1 MYICTELKK
10 TERIPDM
17 ENYIVSARK
26 YRPSTFESV
35 VGQRALTT
43 TLKNAIAT
51 QKLAHAY
58 LFCGPRGVGK
68 TTCARIF
75 AKTINC
81 MTPTADGEACN
92 QCESCVAF
100 NEQRSYNI
108 HELDAASNNSVDDIR
123 QLVEQVRIPPQIG
136 KYKVYII
143 DEVHMLSASAF
154 NAFLKTL
161 EEPPR
166 HAIFILATTE
176 KHKILPTI
184 LSRCQIYDFNRISV
198 EDTVNHLSYV
208 ASKEAITA
216 EPEALNVI
224 AMKADGGMRDA
235 LSIFDQVVSFTGGN
249 ITYKSVI
256 DNLNVLDY
264 EYYFRLT
271 DCFLENKVSDA
282 LLLFNDILNKGF
294 DGSHFITGLSSH
306 FRDLLVAKDA
316 VTLPLLEVGASIR
329 QRYQEQAQKCPLPF
343 LYQAMKLCNECDLN
357 YRISKNKRLLVELTL
372 IQVAQLTTGEDD
384 GSGGRS
390 PKKTIKP
397 VFTQPAAAQQS
408 QVASATSAQQ
418 NPVHSS
424 PSSTPTQGAG
434 YTTVARQPQ
443 MPAATQPASPSST
456 NVAVSSTPSQ
466 GARVPVR
473 EEQRKVPVMKMSSLG
488 VSIKNPQR
496 GQEIQNTAATAAP
509 KVQMQP
515 EEDLMFNDRDLNY
528 YWQEYAAQLPKEQDA
543 LMKRMQMLR
552 PALFKNSTT
561 FEVVVDNEMAAKDFT
576 ALIPELQE
584 YLRSRLRNSQVVMK
598 VRVSEVAET
607 IRPVGRVEKFQMMA
621 QKNQALMQLKEE
633 FGLELY

>member
-1 MYICTELKK
+1 
-10 TERIPDM
+10 M

-208 ASKEAITA
+208 ASKEGITA

-256 DNLNVLDY
+256 ENLNVLDY

-306 FRDLLVAKDA
+306 FRDLLVGKDP

-343 LYQAMKLCNECDLN
+343 LYRAMKLCNECDLN

-372 IQVAQLTTGEDD
+372 IQVAQLTTEGDD
-384 GSGGRS
+384 VSGGRS
-390 PKKTIKP
+390 PKQTIKP
-397 VFTQPAAAQQS
+397 VFSQPAAAQPS
-408 QVASATSAQQ
+408 QVASASSVQQ
-418 NPVHSS
+418 APVHSS
-424 PSSTPTQGAG
+424 PASVTANVTPN
-434 YTTVARQPQ
+434 RQPQ
-443 MPAATQPASPSST
+443 MATTARPVSPSAT
-456 NVAVSSTPSQ
+456 NTTSSAPLPGAGIPSVAK
-466 GARVPVR
+466 
-473 EEQRKVPVMKMSSLG
+473 EERKVPVMKMSSLG

-496 GQEIQNTAATAAP
+496 DQAAQNATVAHVP
-509 KVQMQP
+509 RVQQP
-515 EEDLMFNDRDLNY
+515 EQDSNFNERDLNY
-528 YWQEYAAQLPKEQDA
+528 YWQEYAGQLPKEQVA
-543 LMKRMQMLR
+543 IAKRMQVLR
-552 PALFKNSTT
+552 PVLLNNSTT
-561 FEVVVDNEMAAKDFT
+561 FEIVVDNEIAAKDFT
-576 ALIPELQE
+576 ALIPELQD
-584 YLRSRLRNSQVVMK
+584 YLRVRLKNSKVVMT
-598 VRVSEVAET
+598 VRVSAPTET
-607 IRPVGRVEKFQMMA
+607 VRAVGRVEKFQMMS

>member
-1 MYICTELKK
+1 
-10 TERIPDM
+10 M

-51 QKLAHAY
+51 GKLAHAY

-81 MTPTADGEACN
+81 MNPTADGEACN
-92 QCESCVAF
+92 QCESCTAF

-184 LSRCQIYDFNRISV
+184 LSRCQIYDFSRIGV
-198 EDTVNHLSYV
+198 EDTVAHLAYV
-208 ASKEAITA
+208 ASKEGITA

-224 AMKADGGMRDA
+224 ALKADGGMRDA
-235 LSIFDQVVSFTGGN
+235 LSIFDQVVSFTGGH

-256 DNLNVLDY
+256 ENLNVLDY
-264 EYYFRLT
+264 EYYFKLT
-271 DCFLENKVSDA
+271 DFFLDNKVGDA
-282 LLLFNDILNKGF
+282 LLLLNDVLNKGF

-306 FRDLLVAKDA
+306 LRDLLVSKDT

-329 QRYQEQAQKCPLPF
+329 ERYQAQAQKCPLPF
-343 LYQAMKLCNECDLN
+343 LYRAMKLCNDCDLN
-357 YRISKNKRLLVELTL
+357 YRASKNKRLLVELTL
-372 IQVAQLTTGEDD
+372 IQVAQLTAEGDD
-384 GSGGRS
+384 VSSGRS
-390 PKKTIKP
+390 PKQVIKP
-397 VFTQPAAAQQS
+397 IFTQPAAPQQ
-408 QVASATSAQQ
+408 QAGSAPHHPQAA
-418 NPVHSS
+418 
-424 PSSTPTQGAG
+424 STPAAAQ
-434 YTTVARQPQ
+434 
-443 MPAATQPASPSST
+443 PAAQTTGTSKPVIPPTGNAAATHTTPT
-456 NVAVSSTPSQ
+456 AVLMAQ
-466 GARVPVR
+466 GK
-473 EEQRKVPVMKMSSLG
+473 EEKKIPVMKMSGLG
-488 VSIKNPQR
+488 VSIKRPHVEEEQKKNGTP
-496 GQEIQNTAATAAP
+496 TAVLQTA
-509 KVQMQP
+509 QP
-515 EEDLMFNDRDLNY
+515 EEDFIFNERDVNY
-528 YWQEYAAQLPKEQDA
+528 YWQEYAGRMPIEQVA
-543 LMKRMQMLR
+543 IAKRMQNMHV
-552 PALFKNSTT
+552 ALLNATT
-561 FEVVVDNEMAAKDFT
+561 FEAVVDNEIIAKEFT
-576 ALIPELQE
+576 ALIPTLQE
-584 YLRSRLRNSQVVMK
+584 YMRVRLKNRKVTMT
-598 VRVSEVAET
+598 VRVSAPAEKV
-607 IRPVGRVEKFQMMA
+607 RAYGRVEKFQMMA
-621 QKNQALMQLKEE
+621 QKNSALMELKNE

>member
-1 MYICTELKK
+1 MY
-10 TERIPDM
+10 
-17 ENYIVSARK
+17 
-26 YRPSTFESV
+26 
-35 VGQRALTT
+35 RALYRKWRPQRFEDVVAQRGIVTA
-43 TLKNAIAT
+43 LRNQIAT
-51 QKLAHAY
+51 GRVGHAY
-58 LFCGPRGVGK
+58 LFTGVRGTGK
-68 TTCARIF
+68 TTCAKIF
-75 AKTINC
+75 AKAVNC
-81 MTPTADGEACN
+81 LHPQNGDPCGE
-92 QCESCVAF
+92 CEICRGIDNGSILDVV
-100 NEQRSYNI
+100 EM
-108 HELDAASNNSVDDIR
+108 DAASNNGVDDIR
-123 QLVEQVRIPPQIG
+123 DLRDETAYTPSACH
-136 KYKVYII
+136 YKVYII

-208 ASKEAITA
+208 ASKEGITA

-306 FRDLLVAKDA
+306 FRDLLVGKDP

-343 LYQAMKLCNECDLN
+343 LYRAMKLCNECDLN

-372 IQVAQLTTGEDD
+372 IQVAQLTTEGDD
-384 GSGGRS
+384 VSGGRG
-390 PKKTIKP
+390 PTKTIKP
-397 VFTQPAAAQQS
+397 IFTQPAAAQQP
-408 QVASATSAQQ
+408 QVASATQVQQ
-418 NPVHSS
+418 ASLHTS
-424 PSSTPTQGAG
+424 PSSVTTQAVNG
-434 YTTVARQPQ
+434 TTVRHPQ
-443 MPAATQPASPSST
+443 ASAATQPGASASSG
-456 NVAVSSTPSQ
+456 AASSAPSQ
-466 GARVPVR
+466 GAGVASTVK
-473 EEQRKVPVMKMSSLG
+473 EERRIPVMKMSSLG

-496 GQEIQNTAATAAP
+496 DQTTQNTVTTHVP
-509 KVQMQP
+509 RVQQP
-515 EEDLMFNDRDLNY
+515 EEDFIFNDRDLNY
-528 YWQEYAAQLPKEQDA
+528 YWQEYAGQLPKEQDA
-543 LMKRMQMLR
+543 LTKRMQMLR
-552 PALFKNSTT
+552 PVLLNNSTT
-561 FEVVVDNEMAAKDFT
+561 FEVVVDNEFAAKDFT
-576 ALIPELQE
+576 ALIPELQS
-584 YLRSRLRNSQVVMK
+584 YLRGRLKNSKVVMT
-598 VRVSEVAET
+598 VRVSEATET

-621 QKNQALMQLKEE
+621 QKNQALMQLKDE

>member
-1 MYICTELKK
+1 
-10 TERIPDM
+10 M

-208 ASKEAITA
+208 ASKEGITA

-306 FRDLLVAKDA
+306 FRDLLVGKDP

-329 QRYQEQAQKCPLPF
+329 KRYQEQAQKCPLPF
-343 LYQAMKLCNECDLN
+343 LYRAMKLCNECDLN

-372 IQVAQLTTGEDD
+372 IQVAQLTTEGDD
-384 GSGGRS
+384 VSGGRG

-397 VFTQPAAAQQS
+397 VFTQPAAAQQP
-408 QVASATSAQQ
+408 QVASATQVQQ
-418 NPVHSS
+418 APVHSS
-424 PSSTPTQGAG
+424 PSSVTTQAANGTTAQHPQASAAVQPGAS
-434 YTTVARQPQ
+434 
-443 MPAATQPASPSST
+443 ASPGAASS
-456 NVAVSSTPSQ
+456 APSQ
-466 GARVPVR
+466 GAGVAQTAK
-473 EEQRKVPVMKMSSLG
+473 EERKIPVMKMSSLG

-496 GQEIQNTAATAAP
+496 DQVSQNATTTYVP
-509 KVQMQP
+509 KVQQP
-515 EEDLMFNDRDLNY
+515 EEDFMFNDRDLNY
-528 YWQEYAAQLPKEQDA
+528 YWQEYAGQLPKEQDA
-543 LMKRMQMLR
+543 LAKRMQMLR
-552 PALFKNSTT
+552 PALLNNSTT
-561 FEVVVDNEMAAKDFT
+561 FEVVVDNEFAAKDFT
-576 ALIPELQE
+576 ALIPELQD
-584 YLRSRLRNSQVVMK
+584 YLRGRLKNSKVMMT
-598 VRVSEVAET
+598 VRVSEATET
-607 IRPVGRVEKFQMMA
+607 VRPVGRVEKFQMMA
-621 QKNQALMQLKEE
+621 QKNQALMQLKDE

>member
-1 MYICTELKK
+1 
-10 TERIPDM
+10 M

-81 MTPTADGEACN
+81 MTPTEDGEACN
-92 QCESCVAF
+92 ACESCVAF

-198 EDTVNHLSYV
+198 EDTVQHLAYV
-208 ASKEAITA
+208 ASKENITA

-224 AMKADGGMRDA
+224 ALKADGGMRDA
-235 LSIFDQVVSFTGGN
+235 LSIFDQVVSFTGGH

-256 DNLNVLDY
+256 ENLNVLDY

-282 LLLFNDILNKGF
+282 LLLFNDVLNKGF

-306 FRDLLVAKDA
+306 FRDLLVSKDA
-316 VTLPLLEVGASIR
+316 ATLALLEVGASIR
-329 QRYQEQAQKCPLPF
+329 QRYQEEAQKCPLPF
-343 LYQAMKLCNECDLN
+343 LYRAMKLCNDCDMN
-357 YRISKNKRLLVELTL
+357 YRASKNKRLLVELAL
-372 IQVAQLTTGEDD
+372 IQVAQLTTEGDD
-384 GSGGRS
+384 VGDGRR
-390 PKKTIKP
+390 PKQAIKP
-397 VFTQPAAAQQS
+397 IFTQSVAAQQS
-408 QVASATSAQQ
+408 QTVPATSQTQPVSAVVTPVQQ
-418 NPVHSS
+418 
-424 PSSTPTQGAG
+424 Q
-434 YTTVARQPQ
+434 QQ
-443 MPAATQPASPSST
+443 QLQQPASVQSVPVAGTSPVIPSS
-456 NVAVSSTPSQ
+456 ADIPAS
-466 GARVPVR
+466 GL
-473 EEQRKVPVMKMSSLG
+473 KVPVKEEKKIPVMNKAGLG
-488 VSIKNPQR
+488 VSIKHPQKEAVSQR
-496 GQEIQNTAATAAP
+496 TTTPQASSQ
-509 KVQMQP
+509 VQSQP
-515 EEDLMFNDRDLNY
+515 EEDYIFNEKDLNY
-528 YWQEYAAQLPKEQDA
+528 YWQEYAGQLPIEHKA
-543 LMKRMQMLR
+543 LAMRMQNIRLT
-552 PALFKNSTT
+552 LLNDDIT
-561 FEVVVDNEMAAKDFT
+561 FEVVVDNEIVAKDFT
-576 ALIPELQE
+576 SMIPNVQN
-584 YLRSRLRNSQVVMK
+584 YLRSRLKNRKVKMT
-598 VRVSEVAET
+598 VRVSAPAENV
-607 IRPVGRVEKFQMMA
+607 RAFSRVEKFQMMA
-621 QKNQALMQLKEE
+621 KKNEALLQLKDE

>member
-1 MYICTELKK
+1 
-10 TERIPDM
+10 M

-208 ASKEAITA
+208 ASKEGITA

-306 FRDLLVAKDA
+306 FRDLLVGKDP
-316 VTLPLLEVGASIR
+316 VTLPLLEVGASIP

-343 LYQAMKLCNECDLN
+343 LYKAMKLCNECDLN

-372 IQVAQLTTGEDD
+372 IQVAQLTTEGDD
-384 GSGGRS
+384 VSGGRS
-390 PKKTIKP
+390 PKQTIKP
-397 VFTQPAAAQQS
+397 VFSQPAAAQPS
-408 QVASATSAQQ
+408 QVASASSVQQ
-418 NPVHSS
+418 APVHSS
-424 PSSTPTQGAG
+424 PASVTANVTPN
-434 YTTVARQPQ
+434 RQPQ
-443 MPAATQPASPSST
+443 MATTARPASPSAT
-456 NVAVSSTPSQ
+456 NTTSSAPLPGAGIPSVAK
-466 GARVPVR
+466 
-473 EEQRKVPVMKMSSLG
+473 EERKVPVMKMSSLG

-496 GQEIQNTAATAAP
+496 DQAAQNATVAHVP
-509 KVQMQP
+509 RVQQP
-515 EEDLMFNDRDLNY
+515 EQDSNFNERDLNY
-528 YWQEYAAQLPKEQDA
+528 YWQEYAGQLPKEQVA
-543 LMKRMQMLR
+543 IAKRMQVLR
-552 PALFKNSTT
+552 PVLLNNSTT
-561 FEVVVDNEMAAKDFT
+561 FEIVVDNEIAAKDFT
-576 ALIPELQE
+576 ALIPELQD
-584 YLRSRLRNSQVVMK
+584 YLRGRLKNSKVVMT
-598 VRVSEVAET
+598 VRVSAPTET
-607 IRPVGRVEKFQMMA
+607 VRAVGRVEKFQMMS

>member
-1 MYICTELKK
+1 
-10 TERIPDM
+10 M

-51 QKLAHAY
+51 QKLARAY

-81 MTPTADGEACN
+81 MTPTADGEAFN

-208 ASKEAITA
+208 ASKEGITA

-306 FRDLLVAKDA
+306 FRDLLVGKDP

-343 LYQAMKLCNECDLN
+343 LYRAMKLCNECDLN

-372 IQVAQLTTGEDD
+372 IQVAQLTTEGDD
-384 GSGGRS
+384 VSGGRG
-390 PKKTIKP
+390 PTKTIKP
-397 VFTQPAAAQQS
+397 IFTQPAAAQQP
-408 QVASATSAQQ
+408 QVASATQVQQ
-418 NPVHSS
+418 ASLHTS
-424 PSSTPTQGAG
+424 PSSVTTQAVNGTTARHPQASAAVQPGASASSG
-434 YTTVARQPQ
+434 
-443 MPAATQPASPSST
+443 AASS
-456 NVAVSSTPSQ
+456 APSQ
-466 GARVPVR
+466 GAGVAPTVK
-473 EEQRKVPVMKMSSLG
+473 EERKIPVMKMSNLG

-496 GQEIQNTAATAAP
+496 DQATQNTATTHVP
-509 KVQMQP
+509 RVQQP
-515 EEDLMFNDRDLNY
+515 EEDFIFNDRDLNY
-528 YWQEYAAQLPKEQDA
+528 YWQEYAGQLPKEQDA
-543 LMKRMQMLR
+543 LTKRMQMLR
-552 PALFKNSTT
+552 PVLLNNSTT
-561 FEVVVDNEMAAKDFT
+561 FEVVVDNEFAAKDFT
-576 ALIPELQE
+576 ALIPELQD
-584 YLRSRLRNSQVVMK
+584 YLRGRLKNSKVVMT
-598 VRVSEVAET
+598 VRVSEATET

-621 QKNQALMQLKEE
+621 QKNQALMQLKDE

>member
-1 MYICTELKK
+1 
-10 TERIPDM
+10 M

-208 ASKEAITA
+208 ASKEGITA

-306 FRDLLVAKDA
+306 FRDLLVGKDP

-343 LYQAMKLCNECDLN
+343 LYRAMKLCNECDLN

-372 IQVAQLTTGEDD
+372 IQVAQLTTEGDD
-384 GSGGRS
+384 VSGGRG
-390 PKKTIKP
+390 PTKTIKP
-397 VFTQPAAAQQS
+397 IFTQPAAAQQP
-408 QVASATSAQQ
+408 QVASATQVQQ
-418 NPVHSS
+418 ASLHTS
-424 PSSTPTQGAG
+424 PSSVITQAVNVTTARHPQASAAVQPGASASSG
-434 YTTVARQPQ
+434 
-443 MPAATQPASPSST
+443 AASS
-456 NVAVSSTPSQ
+456 APSQ
-466 GARVPVR
+466 GAGVAPTVK
-473 EEQRKVPVMKMSSLG
+473 EERKIPVMKMSSLG
-488 VSIKNPQR
+488 VSIKYPQR
-496 GQEIQNTAATAAP
+496 DQTTQNTATTHVP
-509 KVQMQP
+509 RVQQP
-515 EEDLMFNDRDLNY
+515 EEDFIFNDRDLNY
-528 YWQEYAAQLPKEQDA
+528 YWQEYAGQLPKEQDA
-543 LMKRMQMLR
+543 LTKRMQMLR
-552 PALFKNSTT
+552 PVLLNNSTT
-561 FEVVVDNEMAAKDFT
+561 FEVVVDNEFAAKDFT
-576 ALIPELQE
+576 ALIPELQS
-584 YLRSRLRNSQVVMK
+584 YLRGRLKNSKVVMT
-598 VRVSEVAET
+598 VRVSEATET

-621 QKNQALMQLKEE
+621 QKNQALMQLKDE

>member
-1 MYICTELKK
+1 M
-10 TERIPDM
+10 
-17 ENYIVSARK
+17 
-26 YRPSTFESV
+26 
-35 VGQRALTT
+35 
-43 TLKNAIAT
+43 
-51 QKLAHAY
+51 
-58 LFCGPRGVGK
+58 
-68 TTCARIF
+68 
-75 AKTINC
+75 
-81 MTPTADGEACN
+81 
-92 QCESCVAF
+92 
-100 NEQRSYNI
+100 
-108 HELDAASNNSVDDIR
+108 DDIR

-208 ASKEAITA
+208 ASKEGITA

-271 DCFLENKVSDA
+271 GCFLENKVSDA

-306 FRDLLVAKDA
+306 FRDLLVGKDP

-343 LYQAMKLCNECDLN
+343 LYRAMKLCNECDLN

-372 IQVAQLTTGEDD
+372 IQVAQLTTEGDD
-384 GSGGRS
+384 VSGGRG

-397 VFTQPAAAQQS
+397 VFTQPAAAQQP
-408 QVASATSAQQ
+408 QVASGTQVQQ
-418 NPVHSS
+418 APVHSS
-424 PSSTPTQGAG
+424 PSSVTTQAANGTTAQHPQASAAVQPGA
-434 YTTVARQPQ
+434 
-443 MPAATQPASPSST
+443 PASPGAASS
-456 NVAVSSTPSQ
+456 APSQ
-466 GARVPVR
+466 GAGVAQTAK
-473 EEQRKVPVMKMSSLG
+473 EERKIPVMKMSSLG

-496 GQEIQNTAATAAP
+496 DQVSQNATTTYVP
-509 KVQMQP
+509 KVQQP
-515 EEDLMFNDRDLNY
+515 EEDFMFNDRDLNY
-528 YWQEYAAQLPKEQDA
+528 YWQEYAGQLPKEQDA
-543 LMKRMQMLR
+543 LAKRMQMLR
-552 PALFKNSTT
+552 PALLNNSTT
-561 FEVVVDNEMAAKDFT
+561 FEVVVDNEFAAKDFT
-576 ALIPELQE
+576 ALIPELQD
-584 YLRSRLRNSQVVMK
+584 YLRGRLKNSKVMMT
-598 VRVSEVAET
+598 VRVSEATET
-607 IRPVGRVEKFQMMA
+607 VRPVGRVEKFQMMA
-621 QKNQALMQLKEE
+621 QKNQALMQLKDE

>member
-1 MYICTELKK
+1 MPQNILQGVVALYRAL
-10 TERIPDM
+10 
-17 ENYIVSARK
+17 YRK
-26 YRPSTFESV
+26 WRPQRFADV
-35 VGQRALTT
+35 VGQAPIVTALQ
-43 TLKNAIAT
+43 NQIA
-51 QKLAHAY
+51 AGRIGHAY
-58 LFCGPRGVGK
+58 LFTGTRGTGK
-68 TTCARIF
+68 TTCAKIF
-75 AKTINC
+75 AKAVNCLDTTSPDPCGECAVCKGIDEGTIL
-81 MTPTADGEACN
+81 DVSE
-92 QCESCVAF
+92 
-100 NEQRSYNI
+100 I
-108 HELDAASNNSVDDIR
+108 DAASNNSVDDIR
-123 QLVEQVRIPPQIG
+123 DLRDETAYLPAVC

-208 ASKEAITA
+208 ASKEGITA

-306 FRDLLVAKDA
+306 FRDLLVGKDP

-343 LYQAMKLCNECDLN
+343 LYRAMKLCNECDLN

-372 IQVAQLTTGEDD
+372 IQVAQLTTEGDD
-384 GSGGRS
+384 VSGGRG
-390 PKKTIKP
+390 PTKTIKP
-397 VFTQPAAAQQS
+397 IFTQPAAAQQP
-408 QVASATSAQQ
+408 QVASATQVQQ
-418 NPVHSS
+418 ASLHTS
-424 PSSTPTQGAG
+424 PSSVTTQAVNGTTARHPQASAAVQPGASASSG
-434 YTTVARQPQ
+434 
-443 MPAATQPASPSST
+443 AASS
-456 NVAVSSTPSQ
+456 APSQ
-466 GARVPVR
+466 GAGVAPTVK
-473 EEQRKVPVMKMSSLG
+473 EERKIPVMKMSSLG

-496 GQEIQNTAATAAP
+496 DQTTQNTVTTHVP
-509 KVQMQP
+509 RVQQP
-515 EEDLMFNDRDLNY
+515 EEDFIFNDRDLNY
-528 YWQEYAAQLPKEQDA
+528 YWQEYAGQLPKEQDA
-543 LMKRMQMLR
+543 LTKRMQMLR
-552 PALFKNSTT
+552 PVLLNNSTT
-561 FEVVVDNEMAAKDFT
+561 FEVVVDNEFAAKDFT
-576 ALIPELQE
+576 ALIPELQS
-584 YLRSRLRNSQVVMK
+584 YLRGRLKNSKVVMT
-598 VRVSEVAET
+598 VRVSEATET

-621 QKNQALMQLKEE
+621 QKNQALMQLKDE

>member
-1 MYICTELKK
+1 
-10 TERIPDM
+10 M

-598 VRVSEVAET
+598 VRVSEAAET

>member
-1 MYICTELKK
+1 
-10 TERIPDM
+10 M

-26 YRPSTFESV
+26 YRPATFESV

-123 QLVEQVRIPPQIG
+123 QLVEQVRIPPQVG

-143 DEVHMLSASAF
+143 DEVHMLSTSAF

-161 EEPPR
+161 EEPPH
-166 HAIFILATTE
+166 HAVFILATTE

-198 EDTVNHLSYV
+198 EDTVNHLMYV
-208 ASKEAITA
+208 AAKEGIAA

-235 LSIFDQVVSFTGGN
+235 LSIFDQVVSFTGGH

-271 DCFLENKVSDA
+271 DSFLANKVSDV

-316 VTLPLLEVGASIR
+316 VTLPLLQVGAGIR
-329 QRYQEQAQKCPLPF
+329 QRYQEQAQNCPLPF
-343 LYQAMKLCNECDLN
+343 IYKAMKLCNDCDLN
-357 YRISKNKRLLVELTL
+357 YRVSKNKRLLVELTL
-372 IQVAQLTTGEDD
+372 IQLAQLTVEGDEA
-384 GSGGRS
+384 SGGRS
-390 PKKTIKP
+390 PKNVIKP
-397 VFTQPAAAQQS
+397 IFNQPVAQASSAGAAPVQQGTHSVPQSPTAASHSAGPAASTQS
-408 QVASATSAQQ
+408 PR
-418 NPVHSS
+418 PV
-424 PSSTPTQGAG
+424 TPQ
-434 YTTVARQPQ
+434 
-443 MPAATQPASPSST
+443 QPASLVAAAPSFTSS
-456 NVAVSSTPSQ
+456 AVSSGQS
-466 GARVPVR
+466 GK
-473 EEQRKVPVMKMSSLG
+473 EEGRKVPVMSLSSLG
-488 VSIKNPQR
+488 VSIKYPQR
-496 GQEIQNTAATAAP
+496 GQEEK
-509 KVQMQP
+509 KVQSVSSSTPSHAVQ
-515 EEDLMFNDRDLNY
+515 EEDLMFNERDLDY
-528 YWQEYAAQLPKEQDA
+528 YWREYATQLPKEQDA
-543 LMKRMQMLR
+543 LSKRMLMLH
-552 PALFKNSTT
+552 PSLLKNSTT
-561 FEVVVDNEMAAKDFT
+561 FEVVVDNEMAAKDFV
-576 ALIPELQE
+576 ALIPELQQ
-584 YLRSRLRNSQVVMK
+584 YLSKRLKNRKVAMQ
-598 VRVSEVAET
+598 VRVSEDSEAT
-607 IRPVGRVEKFQMMA
+607 RPVGRVEKFQMMA
-621 QKNQALMQLKEE
+621 QKNQALLQLKDT

>member
-1 MYICTELKK
+1 
-10 TERIPDM
+10 M

-43 TLKNAIAT
+43 TLKNAIGT

-81 MTPTADGEACN
+81 MTPTADGEGCN

-208 ASKEAITA
+208 ASKEGITA

-306 FRDLLVAKDA
+306 FRDLLVGKDP

-343 LYQAMKLCNECDLN
+343 LYRAMKLCNECDLN

-372 IQVAQLTTGEDD
+372 IQVAQLTTEGDD
-384 GSGGRS
+384 VSGGRG
-390 PKKTIKP
+390 PTKTIKP
-397 VFTQPAAAQQS
+397 IFTQPAAAQQP
-408 QVASATSAQQ
+408 QVASATQVQQ
-418 NPVHSS
+418 ASLHTS
-424 PSSTPTQGAG
+424 PSSVTTQAVNGTTARHPQASAAVQPGASASSG
-434 YTTVARQPQ
+434 
-443 MPAATQPASPSST
+443 AASS
-456 NVAVSSTPSQ
+456 APSQ
-466 GARVPVR
+466 GAGVAPTVK
-473 EEQRKVPVMKMSSLG
+473 EERKIPVMKMSSLG

-496 GQEIQNTAATAAP
+496 DQTTQNTVTTHVP
-509 KVQMQP
+509 RVQQP
-515 EEDLMFNDRDLNY
+515 EEDFIFNDRDLNY
-528 YWQEYAAQLPKEQDA
+528 YWQEYAGQLPKEQDA
-543 LMKRMQMLR
+543 LTKRMQMLR
-552 PALFKNSTT
+552 PVLLNNSTT
-561 FEVVVDNEMAAKDFT
+561 FEVVVDNEFAAKDFT
-576 ALIPELQE
+576 ALIPELQS
-584 YLRSRLRNSQVVMK
+584 YLRGRLKNSKVVMT
-598 VRVSEVAET
+598 VRVSEATET

-621 QKNQALMQLKEE
+621 QKNQALMQLKDE

>member
-1 MYICTELKK
+1 MAYQAL
-10 TERIPDM
+10 
-17 ENYIVSARK
+17 YRK
-26 YRPSTFESV
+26 WRPSNFDEV
-35 VGQRALTT
+35 RGQDHIVT
-43 TLKNAIAT
+43 TLKNQIEMNRIG
-51 QKLAHAY
+51 HAY
-58 LFCGPRGVGK
+58 LFCGTRGTGK
-68 TTCARIF
+68 TSIAKIF
-75 AKTINC
+75 AKAVNC
-81 MTPTADGEACN
+81 EHPVNGSPCN
-92 QCESCVAF
+92 ECAMCRAV
-100 NEQRSYNI
+100 NEQRSMNVI
-108 HELDAASNNSVDDIR
+108 EIDAASNNGVDNIR
-123 QLVEQVRIPPQIG
+123 EIREEVAYSPSEG

-208 ASKEAITA
+208 ASKEGISA

-271 DCFLENKVSDA
+271 DCFLANKVSDA
-282 LLLFNDILNKGF
+282 LLLFNDVLNKGF

-306 FRDLLVAKDA
+306 FRDLLVGKDP

-343 LYQAMKLCNECDLN
+343 LYKAMKLCNECDLN

-372 IQVAQLTTGEDD
+372 IQVAQLTTEGDD
-384 GSGGRS
+384 VSGGRS
-390 PKKTIKP
+390 PKQTIKP
-397 VFTQPAAAQQS
+397 VFSQPAAAQPS
-408 QVASATSAQQ
+408 QVASASSVQQ
-418 NPVHSS
+418 APVHSS
-424 PSSTPTQGAG
+424 PASVTANVTPN
-434 YTTVARQPQ
+434 RQPQ
-443 MPAATQPASPSST
+443 MATTARPVSPSAT
-456 NVAVSSTPSQ
+456 NTTSSAPLPGAGIPSVAK
-466 GARVPVR
+466 
-473 EEQRKVPVMKMSSLG
+473 EERKVPVMKMSSLG

-496 GQEIQNTAATAAP
+496 DQAAQNATVAHVP
-509 KVQMQP
+509 RVQQP
-515 EEDLMFNDRDLNY
+515 EQDSNFNERDLNY
-528 YWQEYAAQLPKEQDA
+528 YWQEYAGQLPKEQVA
-543 LMKRMQMLR
+543 IAKRMRVLR
-552 PALFKNSTT
+552 PVLLNNSTT
-561 FEVVVDNEMAAKDFT
+561 FEIVVDNEIAAKDFT
-576 ALIPELQE
+576 ALIPELQD
-584 YLRSRLRNSQVVMK
+584 YLRVRLKNSKVVMT
-598 VRVSEVAET
+598 VRVSAPTET
-607 IRPVGRVEKFQMMA
+607 VRAVGRVEKFQMMS

>member
-1 MYICTELKK
+1 MYRAL
-10 TERIPDM
+10 
-17 ENYIVSARK
+17 YRK
-26 YRPSTFESV
+26 WRPQRFEDV
-35 VGQRALTT
+35 VGQRAIVTA
-43 TLKNAIAT
+43 LKNQITAGRVG
-51 QKLAHAY
+51 HAY
-58 LFCGPRGVGK
+58 LFTGVRGTGK
-68 TTCARIF
+68 TSCAKIF
-75 AKTINC
+75 AKAVNC
-81 MTPTADGEACN
+81 LHPQNGDPCGE
-92 QCESCVAF
+92 CEICRGIDNGSILDVV
-100 NEQRSYNI
+100 EM
-108 HELDAASNNSVDDIR
+108 DAASNNGVDDIR
-123 QLVEQVRIPPQIG
+123 DLRDETAYTPSACH
-136 KYKVYII
+136 YKVYII

-176 KHKILPTI
+176 KHKIIPTI

-208 ASKEAITA
+208 ASKEGITA

-306 FRDLLVAKDA
+306 FRDLLVGKDP

-343 LYQAMKLCNECDLN
+343 LYRAMKLCNECDLN

-372 IQVAQLTTGEDD
+372 IQVAQLTTEGDD
-384 GSGGRS
+384 VSGGRG

-397 VFTQPAAAQQS
+397 VFTQPAAAQQP
-408 QVASATSAQQ
+408 QVASGTQVQQ
-418 NPVHSS
+418 APVHSS
-424 PSSTPTQGAG
+424 PSSVTTQAANGTTAQHPQASAAVQPGA
-434 YTTVARQPQ
+434 
-443 MPAATQPASPSST
+443 PASPGAASS
-456 NVAVSSTPSQ
+456 APSQ
-466 GARVPVR
+466 GAGVAQTAK
-473 EEQRKVPVMKMSSLG
+473 EERKIPVMKMSSLG

-496 GQEIQNTAATAAP
+496 DQVSQNAATTYVP
-509 KVQMQP
+509 KVQQP
-515 EEDLMFNDRDLNY
+515 EEDFMFNDRDLNY
-528 YWQEYAAQLPKEQDA
+528 YWQEYAGQLPKEQDA
-543 LMKRMQMLR
+543 LAKRMQMLR
-552 PALFKNSTT
+552 PALLNNSTT
-561 FEVVVDNEMAAKDFT
+561 FEVVVDNEFAAKDFT
-576 ALIPELQE
+576 ALIPELQD
-584 YLRSRLRNSQVVMK
+584 YLRGRLKNSKVMMT
-598 VRVSEVAET
+598 VRVSEATET
-607 IRPVGRVEKFQMMA
+607 VRPVGRVEKFQMMA
-621 QKNQALMQLKEE
+621 QKNQALMQLKDE

>member
-81 MTPTADGEACN
+81 MTPTPDGESCN

-621 QKNQALMQLKEE
+621 QKNQALMQLKVE
-633 FGLELY
+633 FGLELS